1 MPIRTYI
8 LTVVLWV
15 VAGGAALSVFQNRLD
30 QAQLQSE
37 RKTYEYRQWIA
48 EFESIGYSM
57 NTIFTLADLYFGSS
71 NVFILPALTNR
82 HNQFEKS
89 ATRMIPPRSDASFDR
104 FIVYMES
111 ISHLGTVLVKA
122 GSINQMDGA
131 LDEYDRIST
140 KMIEHFEAIQEQ
152 AQANLKSA
160 QIAQANATFEK
171 TVYNAIAIPVF
182 LLISV
187 SFFTWAQ
194 RRLSTPV
201 RQMANSARNAIE
213 RSKPFTPPVTQVRE
227 LNSLSDSLTTLIHSL
242 EGLVQDRTASLE
254 ERTHELV
261 VARDLANAA
270 NKAKSEFLATMSHE
284 IRTPMNGIIGMSELL
299 HDSKLELKQRE
310 YVETV
315 LRSAQSLMT
324 IINEILDFS
333 KIEAGKLNL
342 EYVDFDLQKVLEE
355 TVNLLGHQAS
365 KKGIDLSL
373 YTSPNAP
380 KHVTGDPNRLRQI
393 LLNLIGNAI
402 KFTHKGEVSVR
413 AYAIPAVEKGV
424 YCWKIAVR
432 DDGIGITRENLGKLF
447 KSFSQVDASTTRNYG
462 GTGLGLAISQRL
474 SNMMGG
480 QINVRSL
487 PGKGTVFQLDIPFS
501 VASESSGVID
511 LLPKFSGKRVL
522 IMHAP
527 SRSRYALKQCLRNEG
542 CILLIS
548 PDETADWNDMIDQ
561 LGSKIESIDLAIV
574 DLDLPNHQSTKFI
587 DHMLASR
594 GDERLPILGITL
606 TEDVLSEDLVSKVT
620 IILRKPMC
628 TQHLLRSIG
637 SILSPALIGVKESP
651 PEDAILS
658 PTSVLPASIDKTK
671 HEILLI
677 EDNSANTMISIAY
690 LNHLGYQVDIA
701 KNGPEAIRAFTQKRY
716 DLIVMDCQ
724 MPSMSGDNATAEIRR
739 LESETPSAGSIPIIV
754 LTAKAMQWEREDY
767 LPAGIN
773 GYLTKPLELD
783 KLHSVMKAY
792 LGSSDFSPKASEH

>member
-8 LTVVLWV
+8 LTVVLWI
-15 VAGGAALSVFQNRLD
+15 VAGGAALSILQNRLD

-71 NVFILPALTNR
+71 NVFILPALNNR
-82 HNQFEKS
+82 HNRFEKS
-89 ATRMIPPRSDASFDR
+89 ATRMIPPRSDASFDG

-111 ISHLGTVLVKA
+111 INQLGTVLVKA
-122 GSINQMDGA
+122 GSINQMDGS

-140 KMIEHFEAIQEQ
+140 KMIERFEAIQEQ
-152 AQANLKSA
+152 AQVNLKSA

-182 LLISV
+182 LLISA
-187 SFFTWAQ
+187 SIFTWAQ

-201 RQMANSARNAIE
+201 RQMASSARNAIE

-242 EGLVQDRTASLE
+242 EDLVQDRTASLE

-299 HDSKLELKQRE
+299 HDSKLDLKQRE

-315 LRSAQSLMT
+315 LQSAQSLMT

-380 KHVTGDPNRLRQI
+380 RHVTGDPNRLRQI

-402 KFTHKGEVSVR
+402 KFTHKGEVSIR

-447 KSFSQVDASTTRNYG
+447 KAFSQVDGSTTRNYG
-462 GTGLGLAISQRL
+462 GTGLGLAISRQL
-474 SNMMGG
+474 SSMMGG

-501 VASESSGVID
+501 VASKSSGVID
-511 LLPKFSGKRVL
+511 FHPKFSGKRVL
-522 IMHAP
+522 IMHGH

-542 CILLIS
+542 CILIS
-548 PDETADWNDMIDQ
+548 PDETADWNHMIDQ
-561 LGSKIESIDLAIV
+561 LGSKIGSIDLAIV

-594 GDERLPILGITL
+594 GDNRIPILGITL
-606 TEDVLSEDLVSKVT
+606 TEDVLSEDLVSKLT
-620 IILRKPMC
+620 KTLRKPTG
-628 TQHLLRSIG
+628 TQHLIHSIG
-637 SILSPALIGVKESP
+637 SMLFPALIGVNESP
-651 PEDAILS
+651 PEDPILP
-658 PTSVLPASIDKTK
+658 PTSILPASIDEKK
-671 HEILLI
+671 REILLI

-690 LNHLGYQVDIA
+690 LNHLGYQADIA

-716 DLIVMDCQ
+716 DLILLDCQ
-724 MPSMSGDNATAEIRR
+724 MPSMVGDDATAEIRR
-739 LESETPSAGSIPIIV
+739 LESENPSAGRIPIIA
-754 LTAKAMQWEREDY
+754 LAAKAMQWEREDY
-767 LPAGIN
+767 LPAEIN

-783 KLHSVMKAY
+783 KLQSVMNAY